1 MKNLYRDIYENEIS
15 ILEEEFISVNDN
27 NNNLSSSNEYENKS
41 ESTIASI
48 ATSYTESVVSEK
60 ISENTW
66 SSSRVNELK
75 LRSLG
80 QTSSETS
87 KSIDSETVVS
97 EQNSANTLSSSGL
110 QNMQLSSTTTSE
122 IIPGRSID
130 SEGWK
135 AISEYED
142 FWKAWENGQDIEKID
157 MSINKIQ
164 DVFEK
169 VHLPEPP
176 LPKKQTGNDT
186 IPVEIDNAKTRVPKP
201 TPTQPS
207 VTNDY
212 PAILDNDNAH
222 FNGHFQFQDDILSDE
237 VSPNSTV
244 QEFDDDE
251 LTEDSHNSYID
262 DAVDIEDIPEEFDD
276 FGYDCDY
283 DEY

>member
-1 MKNLYRDIYENEIS
+1 MS
-15 ILEEEFISVNDN
+15 MNDN
-27 NNNLSSSNEYENKS
+27 NNNANEYENKS
-41 ESTIASI
+41 VSTIPSI

-60 ISENTW
+60 NSENTW
-66 SSSRVNELK
+66 SSSRVDKLK
-75 LRSLG
+75 LCSLG

-87 KSIDSETVVS
+87 TSEKSIDSETVVS
-97 EQNSANTLSSSGL
+97 EKNSVNTLSSSGL
-110 QNMQLSSTTTSE
+110 EEMLFSSTTSSE
-122 IIPGRSID
+122 TMSKKSVDP
-130 SEGWK
+130 EGWK
-135 AISEYED
+135 GIPEYED

-157 MSINKIQ
+157 ISINKIQ

-176 LPKKQTGNDT
+176 LPTKQIGTDA
-186 IPVEIDNAKTRVPKP
+186 IPVENNNVKTRVPKP

-207 VTNDY
+207 VKNGI
-212 PAILDNDNAH
+212 PGILDNDYAH
-222 FNGHFQFQDDILSDE
+222 FNGHLQFQYDIFDDE

-251 LTEDSHNSYID
+251 LTEDSHDSYND
-262 DAVDIEDIPEEFDD
+262 DAVDIDDIPDEFDD